1 MFGDDSTLFGMH
13 VSGRRKVV
21 FPWSL
26 SIVDCFFLSNAF
38 KAVAA
43 DLSPVN
49 LIRISDGGN
58 QIERVAIKDA
68 YDLYDVD
75 SDADGVEVV
84 LLHEASGSLCY
95 WDVHE
100 RFVVAVGDDVFL
112 SAARPYPADI
122 EKHRYVEAM
131 LHLEGANTPDS
142 PESIYAALTISE

>member
-1 MFGDDSTLFGMH
+1 MMASD
-13 VSGRRKVV
+13 R
-21 FPWSL
+21 
-26 SIVDCFFLSNAF
+26 
-38 KAVAA
+38 
-43 DLSPVN
+43 SPVD

-58 QIERVAIKDA
+58 QIERVTIKDA

-75 SDADGVEVV
+75 SDAAGVEVV
-84 LLHEASGSLCY
+84 LLHEASSSLCY

-131 LHLEGANTPDS
+131 LHLEEASNPDSPDS
-142 PESIYAALTISE
+142 PESIYAALTTTSAKNKGARV